1 MTNSD
6 EFREKIQQRGLR
18 DGAKLNDKTTSADE
32 SYVKEMLGTK
42 GGTTNEKVLG
52 LSWDYI
58 KDLFIFELST
68 LAKKAE
74 GLGVTKKSILKIAAG
89 MYDSLGIVSPI
100 LVSVKVLFQELWLNK
115 VEWDEESKN
124 DEKNGG

>member
-1 MTNSD
+1 
-6 EFREKIQQRGLR
+6 
-18 DGAKLNDKTTSADE
+18 
-32 SYVKEMLGTK
+32 
-42 GGTTNEKVLG
+42 
-52 LSWDYI
+52 
-58 KDLFIFELST
+58 
-68 LAKKAE
+68 
-74 GLGVTKKSILKIAAG
+74 